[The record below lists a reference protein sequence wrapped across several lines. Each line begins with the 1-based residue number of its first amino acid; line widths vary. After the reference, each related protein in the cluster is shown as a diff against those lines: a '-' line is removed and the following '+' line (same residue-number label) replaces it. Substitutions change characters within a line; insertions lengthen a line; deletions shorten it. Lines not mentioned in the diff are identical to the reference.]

1 MATKSN
7 TEAIVLP
14 ELKQREIVVRVRG
27 TAPLLMHKFSEKSRK
42 EMLDKMQ
49 GKAKSSK
56 RELRDPE
63 RDYKESMYIRDDGA
77 YGFPALAFKN
87 AVVTAANDAGIQ
99 KVLARRAFRVIGHEF
114 VKIEGEPTM
123 REDTVRVGMGSTDLR
138 YRAEFH
144 DWSTDIRL
152 VFNEGVISLEQLV
165 NLFRIAGFGVG
176 VGDWRPERNGMHG
189 TWEVAEVI
197 G

>member
-1 MATKSN
+1 MATKSK
-7 TEAIVLP
+7 EAIVLP

-27 TAPLLMHKFSEKSRK
+27 SAPLLMHKFSEKSRK

-49 GKAKSSK
+49 GKAKAAK
-56 RELRDPE
+56 RDIRDPE
-63 RDYKESMYIRDDGA
+63 RDYNESMYIREDSS

-99 KVLARRAFRVIGHEF
+99 KVLARRAFRVIGDEF

-138 YRAEFH
+138 YRAEFKK
-144 DWSTDIRL
+144 WSTDIRL
-152 VFNEGVISLEQLV
+152 VFNEGVISLEQLI

>member
-1 MATKSN
+1 MAKKTAES
-7 TEAIVLP
+7 IVLP
-14 ELKQREIVVRVRG
+14 ELKQREVVIQLRG
-27 TAPLLMHKFSEKSRK
+27 TSPLLMHKFSEKSKR

-49 GKAKSSK
+49 GKAKASK
-56 RELRDPE
+56 REIRDPE
-63 RDYKESMYIRDDGA
+63 KDYQESMYVRPDGS

-99 KVLARRAFRVIGHEF
+99 KVLARRAFHVTGDEL
-114 VKIEGEPTM
+114 VKIDGAPTM

-138 YRAEFH
+138 YRAEFQE
-144 DWSTDIRL
+144 WSTEIPL
-152 VFNEGVISLEQLV
+152 IFNEGVISLEQLL

-189 TWEVAEVI
+189 TWEVAGVL